1 MLDIKYVRE
10 NYDEVVKKLSKRNL
24 DVKKVLDPI
33 IEKDK
38 LRREKLTELENMRKD
53 MNSASG
59 KIAMLKKGDNKDELQ
74 KAFDSLKILSDNIKT
89 KEIEYNVIEKD
100 FTNLMLNIPNIPQE
114 DVPIGKSEE
123 NNVVVREHGVKPF
136 FDFKVKD
143 HVDIGEKLGILD
155 MKRASK
161 ITGARFPLLL
171 GLGAKIER
179 ALINFMLDNH
189 SQTGYKEVVP
199 PFMVNSE
206 SLIGTGQLPKFEA
219 ELFKCLDTDYYLIPT
234 AEVPVT
240 NIHRGEILKE
250 EELPIKYVAYT
261 PCFRKEAGS
270 YGKDTR
276 GLIRNHQFNKIEL
289 VKFVKP
295 EESRKELE
303 SLVKDASLILEKL
316 GLAYRVICL
325 CGGDLGFSSSMTYD
339 LEVWMP
345 SENKYRE
352 VSSCSTFT
360 DFQARRANIR
370 YKTKENKTEFVHTLN
385 GSGLAVG
392 RIFAAL
398 LENYQTK
405 DGELDKK
412 ILDILKIKL

>member
-1 MLDIKYVRE
+1 MLDIKHVRE
-10 NYDEVVKKLSKRNL
+10 NYDEVIKKLSKRNF

-38 LRREKLTELENMRKD
+38 ARREKLTELENMRKS
-53 MNSASG
+53 MNDASS
-59 KIAMLKKGDNKDELQ
+59 KIAILKKSNDKDEMQ
-74 KAFDSLKILSDNIKT
+74 KALDSLKVLSDNIKT
-89 KEIEYNVIEKD
+89 KEAEYNILEKD
-100 FTNLMLNIPNIPQE
+100 FTDLILNIPNIPQD
-114 DVPIGKSEE
+114 DVPDGKNEE
-123 NNVVVREHGVKPF
+123 NNVVVKEYGDKPK
-136 FDFKVKD
+136 FDFKPKD
-143 HVDIGEKLGILD
+143 HVDVGEKLGILD

-179 ALINFMLDNH
+179 ALINFMLDTHTEN
-189 SQTGYKEVVP
+189 GYKEIVP
-199 PFMVNSE
+199 PFMVNKD
-206 SLIGTGQLPKFEA
+206 SLIGTGQLPKFES
-219 ELFKCLDTDYYLIPT
+219 ELFKCLDTEYYLIPT

-240 NIHRGEILKE
+240 NIHRSEMLKE
-250 EELPIKYVAYT
+250 EELPIKYMAYT

-276 GLIRNHQFNKIEL
+276 GLIRNHQFNKVEL

-295 EESRKELE
+295 EESRKELDL
-303 SLVKDASLILEKL
+303 LVKDACSILEKL
-316 GLAYRVICL
+316 GLCYRVICL

-360 DFQARRANIR
+360 DFQARRASIR
-370 YKTKENKTEFVHTLN
+370 YKSKENKTDFVHTLN

-392 RIFAAL
+392 RIFAAI

-405 DGELDKK
+405 DGEIDKK
-412 ILDILKIKL
+412 ILDILKIKI